1 MRLRRKARPLPVL
14 VVLAAAA
21 LSALALT
28 APLAAAFPLS
38 RAERVESYWTPQR
51 MRAAVPLEY
60 VRGPDGD
67 GHAGT
72 ARAADPLAAAS
83 FAQVETPEV
92 PPYSFN
98 GRVFFRR
105 GRFDGLCS
113 ATAIDSPTRKLVLT
127 AGHCVDSGPEG
138 RRPNV
143 ASSFIEFVPALNG
156 QTAPFGIF
164 VAAAGQVFAPTQWT
178 RDGNPDYDMGAFLTE
193 PNAEGVNVADAV
205 GGGAKI
211 LMDRSRHQTFQTFGY
226 PGERRYLQTCSS
238 PYNGEDSR
246 TLALP
251 GPPTLGVRCRWAPGA
266 SGGGWLIRNGTA
278 IDGINTY
285 LLAGSRNVTY
295 GPYFSRQNI
304 GRLVKGL

>member
-1 MRLRRKARPLPVL
+1 MRPPGKAQLLPAL
-14 VVLAAAA
+14 VVLVATA
-21 LSALALT
+21 LVLALA
-28 APLAAAFPLS
+28 APFASAFPLS

-51 MRAAVPLEY
+51 MREAVPLEY
-60 VRGPDGD
+60 VRGADSD
-67 GHAGT
+67 GHAVA
-72 ARAADPLAAAS
+72 ARAADPLASAS
-83 FAQVETPEV
+83 FTQVETPEA

-105 GRFDGLCS
+105 GDFDGLCS
-113 ATAIDSPTRKLVLT
+113 GTAIDSPTRQLVLT
-127 AGHCVDSGPEG
+127 AGHCIASGPEG
-138 RRPNV
+138 RHLNV
-143 ASSFIEFVPALNG
+143 PSSLIEFVPALSG
-156 QTAPFGIF
+156 ETAPFGIF
-164 VAAAGQVFAPTQWT
+164 VAAAGKVFAPTRWT

-246 TLALP
+246 TLTLP
-251 GPPTLGVRCRWAPGA
+251 GPPTLGIRCRWAQGA

-285 LLAGSRNVTY
+285 LLAGSRNVTF